1 MYVDARVWPRVH
13 CDYLVQRVRWPLAF
27 LDDAQRPQPRLPSRQ
42 CVSNARDF
50 SCWLLLT
57 LFAELQNKQ
66 GVDSTVNFSGSITT
80 VRTVLAIA
88 IVGGSLGV
96 GTALIMILDT
106 VAMRNYYILVPTL
119 LFAGSLVVVVSTVIF
134 VLRMK

>member
-1 MYVDARVWPRVH
+1 
-13 CDYLVQRVRWPLAF
+13 
-27 LDDAQRPQPRLPSRQ
+27 
-42 CVSNARDF
+42 VSNARDF